1 MVGAISEHDSGLG
14 LISMTTGS
22 ARQGDIRR
30 PQQKR
35 SRKRVEQILD
45 AANSLIAERGSA
57 GMTIT
62 EIAELAGITPGSMY
76 QYFPNKAAIINALAT
91 RHLEEFSQRLEA
103 ELSSLPQSAEEMALA
118 FDALIEADYQTGL
131 ADPAVRDIWQGMAV
145 DKALLE
151 MFTAESHRNVAA
163 LTEAAR
169 PMVREAE
176 RDGLAVSISLMFHF
190 ADSAIRVALGKPEAQ
205 GRADIERIK
214 SMLRLIWFSMV

>member
-1 MVGAISEHDSGLG
+1 MFSISGSKRIYNLRLKKTRTYSLFIACLPAQIQAEK
-14 LISMTTGS
+14 IS
-22 ARQGDIRR
+22 
-30 PQQKR
+30 R
-35 SRKRVEQILD
+35 SPAQCEFYTLRE
-45 AANSLIAERGSA
+45 
-57 GMTIT
+57 
-62 EIAELAGITPGSMY
+62 

-103 ELSSLPQSAEEMALA
+103 ELSSLPQTAEEMALA